1 MTIISKSYEECRED
15 FFVNLI
21 KHATN
26 KIRYWKRQTGYR
38 CELADNLSQAGAEIQ
53 YCQDALAALEK
64 QTPKEHH
71 HTRVVNIYCKMRQS
85 ICPECLSMINT
96 AENEYPKFCTWC
108 GQALDWGDSDSKD
121 ENDYK
126 YLVDARI
133 VKRCDKTFEIL
144 STEQQGNNDKEDKK

>member
-1 MTIISKSYEECRED
+1 MTIKEAINIILRSVVHSGKTRE
-15 FFVNLI
+15 
-21 KHATN
+21 
-26 KIRYWKRQTGYR
+26 
-38 CELADNLSQAGAEIQ
+38 NLSE
-53 YCQDALAALEK
+53 ALFIMQKALEK

-71 HTRVVNIYCKMRQS
+71 HTRVVNIFCRMRQS

-108 GQALDWGDSDSKD
+108 GQDLDWGDYDSKD

-144 STEQQGNNDKEDKK
+144 STEQQGNNDKEDNR

>member
-1 MTIISKSYEECRED
+1 MTDFEISLERLKDVEPQDNWTEAD
-15 FFVNLI
+15 WTHFKTI
-21 KHATN
+21 K
-26 KIRYWKRQTGYR
+26 
-38 CELADNLSQAGAEIQ
+38 L
-53 YCQDALAALEK
+53 ALEK

-71 HTRVVNIYCKMRQS
+71 HTRVINIFCLMRQS

-108 GQALDWGDSDSKD
+108 GQALDWGDYDSKD

-133 VKRCDKTFEIL
+133 VKRSDKAFEIL
-144 STEQQGNNDKEDKK
+144 STEQQGNNDKEDKNDR

>member
-1 MTIISKSYEECRED
+1 MTDFEISLERLKDVEPQDNWTEAD
-15 FFVNLI
+15 WTHFKTI
-21 KHATN
+21 K
-26 KIRYWKRQTGYR
+26 
-38 CELADNLSQAGAEIQ
+38 L
-53 YCQDALAALEK
+53 ALEK

-71 HTRVVNIYCKMRQS
+71 HTRVVNIFCRMRQS

-108 GQALDWGDSDSKD
+108 GQALDWSDSDSKD
-121 ENDYK
+121 ENDYI

-144 STEQQGNNDKEDKK
+144 STEQQGDNDKEDKK